1 MLRPSFK
8 DVPHSVPEFKPLVV
22 IELSK
27 TAKPEAREWLV
38 SKISAH
44 KRDGGAQLFIRPEV
58 ISEEKDCIYVV
69 GASTKRLLLGAEAA
83 GFVKESLDGTMRPF
97 LYSNRTEFKNFH
109 DEGEDFLTMAEC
121 QYIIKHE
128 LDNLRAQD
136 ETSIPG
142 YPQAKLYP
150 GKSIVRR
157 MQTSGVLLQIF
168 PLHDREKLKLLAKDW
183 YGRARISQQPVDE
196 IRHYFG
202 DTIGLYF
209 AFLEYFTWAL
219 LPMASVGLLYYSFTW
234 ESYDNYVIFA
244 MFNLVW
250 ATVILE
256 VWKRYSAT
264 LAYRWGSLLKKRQF
278 EEPRPG
284 FHGVLGTNPVTGKKE
299 PTYSSLKRQLRMYL
313 ISVPFVCFSLYVAL
327 YVMMI
332 YFDME
337 HWALNYNQEHQT
349 LYSVIMTYVPS
360 TVYAIVIE
368 IMNRIYRYAAEFL
381 TGYENHRL
389 ESTYQNHLV
398 LKVLVFYSVNCFSSL
413 FYIAFVMYDM
423 PLLKQSLVCLL
434 LVSQFFNQIC
444 ETFLPYWMQKRTNRQ
459 VADKSKQLKS
469 ASKYTLSDQIYLEKN
484 MYTYLGTFD
493 DYLEL
498 FLLFGYVSLFSCVFP
513 AAAILVVLNNVS
525 EVYTDALKICRV
537 FKRPFSEPSSSIGV
551 WMLAFETMGV
561 IAVVTNCALLGM
573 SPQVR
578 AMLQDWH
585 LDPFL
590 TVVALEHALLALK
603 CILAF
608 VIPDQPH
615 DIRIKLAKLEFE
627 SMEALKEK
635 QQLKLSYDSLS
646 ESTLE
651 KDNLFISEN

>member
-1 MLRPSFK
+1 MLRGSFK
-8 DVPHSVPEFKPLVV
+8 SGPHSEPEFKALVV
-22 IELSK
+22 IELAK
-27 TAKPEAREWLV
+27 NAKPEAREWLV

-44 KRDGGAQLFIRPEV
+44 KRDGGAQLLIKPEV
-58 ISEEKDCIYVV
+58 ISEENEYIYVV
-69 GASTKRLLLGAEAA
+69 GSSTKRLLLGAEAA

-97 LYSNRTEFKNFH
+97 LYTNRMDFKNF
-109 DEGEDFLTMAEC
+109 DNEGEDFLTMGEC

-142 YPQAKLYP
+142 YSQAKLYP

-157 MQTSGVLLQIF
+157 MQTSGILLQIF
-168 PLHDREKLKLLAKDW
+168 PLHDREKLKLLAKNW
-183 YGRARISQQPVDE
+183 YGRPTISQQPIDE

-219 LPMASVGLLYYSFTW
+219 LPMASVGLLYYAFTW
-234 ESYDNYVIFA
+234 ENYDNYVIFA
-244 MFNLVW
+244 MFNLIW
-250 ATVILE
+250 ATVLLE
-256 VWKRYSAT
+256 VWKRYSST
-264 LAYRWGSLLKKRQF
+264 LAYRWGSLLMKRQF

-284 FHGVLGTNPVTGKKE
+284 FHGVLGTNPVTGKRE
-299 PTYSSLKRQLRMYL
+299 PTYSSLKRSLRTYL
-313 ISVPFVCFSLYVAL
+313 ISVPFVCLSLYMAL
-327 YVMMI
+327 HVMMI

-337 HWALNYNQEHQT
+337 AWALNYNREHQT
-349 LYSVIMTYVPS
+349 FSSTVLTYVPS
-360 TVYAIVIE
+360 TIYAIVIE
-368 IMNRIYRYAAEFL
+368 SMNRIYRYAAEFL
-381 TGYENHRL
+381 TSYENHRL

-413 FYIAFVMYDM
+413 FYIAFVMYDLA
-423 PLLKQSLVCLL
+423 LLKQSLVCLL
-434 LVSQFFNQIC
+434 LVSQFFNQIF

-459 VADKSKQLKS
+459 LAEKAKSLNS
-469 ASKYTLSDQIYLEKN
+469 ASKYTLLEQIYLEKD

-498 FLLFGYVSLFSCVFP
+498 FLLYGYVSLFSCVFP

-537 FKRPFSEPSSSIGV
+537 FKRPFSDPSSSIGV
-551 WMLAFETMGV
+551 WMLAFETMGI

-573 SPQVR
+573 SPQVQ

-585 LDPFL
+585 LEPFL
-590 TVVALEHALLALK
+590 TVVVLEHALLALK

-608 VIPDQPH
+608 VIPDQPY
-615 DIRIKLAKLEFE
+615 DIRIKLARLEFE
-627 SMEALKEK
+627 SLEALKEK
-635 QQLKLSYDSLS
+635 QQVKLSYESLG
-646 ESTLE
+646 ESPSE
-651 KDNLFISEN
+651 KDNLFIDEN